1 MMHLK
6 ATQMPIGILIKTIS
20 ILIFQYYIFD
30 IKERYDDVHGDIIIV
45 RAGKI
50 HDSSFRTAIFMRYFS
65 SKRYSILLYSLLW
78 YYISLP

>member
-1 MMHLK
+1 MHLK

-20 ILIFQYYIFD
+20 LLILQYYIFD

-50 HDSSFRTAIFMRYFS
+50 HDS
-65 SKRYSILLYSLLW
+65 
-78 YYISLP
+78 ISN